1 MAVLGCSVLLACGA
15 ACGRQTPGKGA
26 ATGKRL
32 MIGMIPKGT
41 MHEFWKSVHAGAVKA
56 SRELDVDLLWQGP
69 LREDDREEQI
79 KVVDMIRARV
89 VSGIALAPLDDKA
102 LRMPVA
108 DATRAGIPVLI
119 FDSDLDSRDYV
130 SFVAT
135 DNYRGGRIAGE
146 HLAGLLD
153 GQGGVMMLRLHE
165 GAASTTAR
173 EQGFLDEVATHPGI
187 KVVSANQYAGGS
199 TEGAYRSSENLLT
212 ATRAAGGGVSGI
224 FCPNESTTFGMLRA
238 LEDAGLA
245 GKIRFVG
252 FDSSDKL
259 ARALRDGEIDALVL
273 QNPFNMG
280 YLSVKTLVQHIRG
293 GRVERRIDTGA
304 TLVTKANMD
313 QPDIRER
320 LQPNLDR
327 WLK

>member
-1 MAVLGCSVLLACGA
+1 
-15 ACGRQTPGKGA
+15 
-26 ATGKRL
+26 

-79 KVVDMIRARV
+79 KVVDMIRARA

-313 QPDIRER
+313 QPDIKER

>member
-1 MAVLGCSVLLACGA
+1 MVLGFSVLLACGA
-15 ACGRQTPGKGA
+15 ACGRQTPSEGPV
-26 ATGKRL
+26 TGKRL
-32 MIGMIPKGT
+32 MIAVIPKGT
-41 MHEFWKSVHAGAVKA
+41 THEFWKSVHAGAVKA
-56 SRELDVDLLWQGP
+56 SRELDVDVLWQGP

-79 KVVDMIRARV
+79 KVVDMIRARE

-119 FDSDLDSRDYV
+119 FDSDLASPDYV

-135 DNYRGGRIAGE
+135 DNYKGGRIAGA
-146 HLAGLLD
+146 HLATLLN
-153 GQGGVMMLRLHE
+153 GQGNVMMLRLHE

-173 EQGFLDEVATHPGI
+173 EQGFLDAIAANPGI
-187 KVVSANQYAGGS
+187 TVVSANQYAGAS
-199 TEGAYRSSENLLT
+199 TEGAYRASENLLT
-212 ATRAAGGGVSGI
+212 ATRAADGAVSGI

-238 LEDAGLA
+238 LQDARLA

-259 ARALRDGEIDALVL
+259 AQALRDGEVDALVL

-280 YLSVKTLVQHIRG
+280 YLSVRTLVGHIRG
-293 GRVERRIDTGA
+293 EKVERRIDTGA
-304 TLVTKANMD
+304 TLVTKVNME